1 MLAGMVASVEKVP
14 QLRTLVLRVPLAEI
28 VAVRKETLL
37 GPRLLL
43 VAPPAAQAGREL
55 VLLDRVEQ
63 RHRLQRVARSVG
75 ALLFLDATLVDRVLH
90 LTNHQLRPDLLRE
103 RIPVSDRLREIVPRV
118 DVQQRERDLRRP
130 ERLRRQVRHDDR
142 VLPAGK
148 QQRRVLEL
156 RCGLAQDENRFSLE
170 LVEMV

>member
-1 MLAGMVASVEKVP
+1 MVASVEKVP

-28 VAVRKETLL
+28 IAVRKETLL
-37 GPRLLL
+37 GPRLFL
-43 VAPPAAQAGREL
+43 VAAPAAEAGREL

-63 RHRLQRVARSVG
+63 RHRLQRVARGVRS
-75 ALLFLDATLVDRVLH
+75 LLFLDPPPVNRVLH
-90 LTNHQLRPDLLRE
+90 VTDLQPRPELLRE

-130 ERLRRQVRHDDR
+130 ERLGREVRHDDR

-156 RCGLAQDENRFSLE
+156 RRGLAQDENRFGLE